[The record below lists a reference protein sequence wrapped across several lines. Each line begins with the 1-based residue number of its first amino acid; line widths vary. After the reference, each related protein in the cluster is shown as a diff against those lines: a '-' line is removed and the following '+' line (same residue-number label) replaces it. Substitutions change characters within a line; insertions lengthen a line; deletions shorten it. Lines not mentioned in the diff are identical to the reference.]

1 LNDFGK
7 IQARRYLILKGRM
20 LDLIGERESRRL
32 EILVH
37 SCIGA
42 ENPVQR
48 VFGPSQGCES

>member
-1 LNDFGK
+1 
-7 IQARRYLILKGRM
+7 M